1 MIRQWLHILFYVVI
15 LLPFGSCGE
24 GQSVE
29 EEVEKKPELPVEPE
43 TFQDFIQ
50 RFNQDEA
57 FHLGRVVF
65 PLLVE
70 SLDGDLNPTQSQI
83 KSSSYRF
90 RQIALERTPNYD
102 VTQKVEEKKATVEY
116 LGEEN
121 GISVSYHFEQRKGQW
136 FLIKIE
142 DLST

>member
-1 MIRQWLHILFYVVI
+1 MIKQGLHVFFYVVL
-15 LLPFGSCGE
+15 LLPFWACGE

-29 EEVEKKPELPVEPE
+29 EDIEETPTTPAQPE

-50 RFNQDEA
+50 RFNRDEA
-57 FHLGRVVF
+57 FHVGRVVF
-65 PLLVE
+65 PLIVE
-70 SLDGDLNPTQSQI
+70 SLDGDLNPTKSQI

-102 VTQKVEEKKATVEY
+102 VTQKIEKQQAIVKY
-116 LGEEN
+116 RGEEN
-121 GISVSYHFEQRKGQW
+121 GISVSYHFEQREGQW
-136 FLIKIE
+136 FLVRIE